1 MELLRMDSAIDEL
14 ITRNASL
21 GELSAHALA
30 QGSLPLPKTA
40 CAGCWRVTS
49 IEEVGRVVDLT
60 VRLAG
65 WGLTAKVTRARPSRR
80 TTRRVC
86 VRTLRRAVSLASS
99 SQARHAHGPIP
110 LPRHQRCRR
119 GRQGRHHRAARCRSA
134 GAAAGVGLSLIRAS
148 KLRSRSRRLAS
159 LPTRELINMLFH
171 MQMLLRAGVPIITAL
186 LQDLRDGADSLELR
200 QVAASLMDRI
210 QNGST
215 LADAMAADPGIF
227 SRSWCTW
234 CARVKSPPAGRGDGR
249 TGAIAEVAGRAGSTD
264 QETAHVSGLC
274 HRHHH
279 RGGGVP
285 DGLPG
290 APAGQLHPQHG
301 PGNPVSDA
309 PADLA
314 VRGLCQL
321 LVDHSAGPV
330 VAVMALA
337 AAARANEQVRFKLHQ
352 ALLSIPALGPVI
364 KKIILARLTDS
375 FGLMYRTGI
384 PVIESL
390 GYCEKITSNLPVRAA
405 LVRARERIANGASI
419 SDAFAMENLFPSLVV
434 RMLRVGRPRV
444 RWTMPWPMSA
454 IFHPRHR

>member
-1 MELLRMDSAIDEL
+1 MARYRYRAI
-14 ITRNASL
+14 N
-21 GELSAHALA
+21 
-30 QGSLPLPKTA
+30 
-40 CAGCWRVTS
+40 
-49 IEEVGRVVDLT
+49 
-60 VRLAG
+60 
-65 WGLTAKVTRARPSRR
+65 
-80 TTRRVC
+80 
-86 VRTLRRAVSLASS
+86 
-99 SQARHAHGPIP
+99 
-110 LPRHQRCRR
+110 
-119 GRQGRHHRAARCRSA
+119 
-134 GAAAGVGLSLIRAS
+134 AAGEVVKGDITALHDADLQAQLRASGLSLIRAS

-186 LQDLRDGADSLELR
+186 QDLRDGADSLELR

-227 SRSWCTW
+227 SEVMVHLVRSGE
-234 CARVKSPPAGRGDGR
+234 V
-249 TGAIAEVAGRAGSTD
+249 TGQLAEVMEELVRSLKWQAELAAQTKKLLMYPAFVTVTITGVVVFLMVYLVPQLVSFIRNMG
-264 QETAHVSGLC
+264 QEIPFQTRLLIWLSEAFVNYWWLI
-274 HRHHH
+274 
-279 RGGGVP
+279 
-285 DGLPG
+285 LP
-290 APAGQLHPQHG
+290 A
-301 PGNPVSDA
+301 
-309 PADLA
+309 
-314 VRGLCQL
+314 
-321 LVDHSAGPV
+321 PV

-434 RMLRVGRPRV
+434 RMLRVGEATGALDDALANVSYFFTRDIDESIGRV
-444 RWTMPWPMSA
+444 QALIEPVLTVVLGLILGWIMLAVLGPIYDTISKIRA
-454 IFHPRHR
+454 

>member
-1 MELLRMDSAIDEL
+1 MARFRYRAI
-14 ITRNASL
+14 N
-21 GELSAHALA
+21 
-30 QGSLPLPKTA
+30 
-40 CAGCWRVTS
+40 
-49 IEEVGRVVDLT
+49 
-60 VRLAG
+60 
-65 WGLTAKVTRARPSRR
+65 
-80 TTRRVC
+80 
-86 VRTLRRAVSLASS
+86 
-99 SQARHAHGPIP
+99 
-110 LPRHQRCRR
+110 
-119 GRQGRHHRAARCRSA
+119 
-134 GAAAGVGLSLIRAS
+134 AAGEVVKGDITALHDADLQAQLRASGLSLIRAS

-186 LQDLRDGADSLELR
+186 QDLRDGADSLELR

-227 SRSWCTW
+227 SEVMVHLVRSGE
-234 CARVKSPPAGRGDGR
+234 V
-249 TGAIAEVAGRAGSTD
+249 TGQLAEVMEELVRSLKWQAELAAQTKKLLMYPAFVTVTITGVVVFLMVYLVPQLVSFIRNMG
-264 QETAHVSGLC
+264 QEIPFQTRLLIWLSEAFVNYWWII
-274 HRHHH
+274 
-279 RGGGVP
+279 
-285 DGLPG
+285 LP
-290 APAGQLHPQHG
+290 A
-301 PGNPVSDA
+301 
-309 PADLA
+309 
-314 VRGLCQL
+314 
-321 LVDHSAGPV
+321 PV

-434 RMLRVGRPRV
+434 RMLRVGEATGALDDALANVSYFFTRDIDESIGRV
-444 RWTMPWPMSA
+444 QALIEPVLTVVLGLILGWIMLAVLGPIYDTISQIRA
-454 IFHPRHR
+454 

>member
-1 MELLRMDSAIDEL
+1 MARFRYRAI
-14 ITRNASL
+14 N
-21 GELSAHALA
+21 
-30 QGSLPLPKTA
+30 
-40 CAGCWRVTS
+40 
-49 IEEVGRVVDLT
+49 
-60 VRLAG
+60 
-65 WGLTAKVTRARPSRR
+65 
-80 TTRRVC
+80 
-86 VRTLRRAVSLASS
+86 
-99 SQARHAHGPIP
+99 
-110 LPRHQRCRR
+110 
-119 GRQGRHHRAARCRSA
+119 
-134 GAAAGVGLSLIRAS
+134 AAGEVVKGDITALHDADLQAQLRASGLSLIRAS

-186 LQDLRDGADSLELR
+186 QDLRDGADSLELR

-227 SRSWCTW
+227 SEVMVHLVRSGE
-234 CARVKSPPAGRGDGR
+234 V
-249 TGAIAEVAGRAGSTD
+249 TGQLAEVMEELVRSLKWQAELAAQTKKLLMYPAFVTVTITGVVVFLMVYLVPQLVSFIRNMG
-264 QETAHVSGLC
+264 QEIPFQTRLLIWLSEAFVNYWWLI
-274 HRHHH
+274 
-279 RGGGVP
+279 
-285 DGLPG
+285 LP
-290 APAGQLHPQHG
+290 A
-301 PGNPVSDA
+301 
-309 PADLA
+309 
-314 VRGLCQL
+314 
-321 LVDHSAGPV
+321 PV

-434 RMLRVGRPRV
+434 RMLRVGEATGALDDALANVSYFFTRDIDESIGRV
-444 RWTMPWPMSA
+444 QALIEPVLTVVLGLILGWIMLAVLGPIYDTISKIRA
-454 IFHPRHR
+454 

>member
-1 MELLRMDSAIDEL
+1 MARYRYRAI
-14 ITRNASL
+14 N
-21 GELSAHALA
+21 
-30 QGSLPLPKTA
+30 
-40 CAGCWRVTS
+40 
-49 IEEVGRVVDLT
+49 
-60 VRLAG
+60 
-65 WGLTAKVTRARPSRR
+65 
-80 TTRRVC
+80 
-86 VRTLRRAVSLASS
+86 
-99 SQARHAHGPIP
+99 
-110 LPRHQRCRR
+110 
-119 GRQGRHHRAARCRSA
+119 
-134 GAAAGVGLSLIRAS
+134 AAGEVVKGDITALHDADLQAQLRASGLSLIRAS

-159 LPTRELINMLFH
+159 LPTHELINMLFH
-171 MQMLLRAGVPIITAL
+171 MQMLLRAGVPIITA

-227 SRSWCTW
+227 SEVMVHLVRSGE
-234 CARVKSPPAGRGDGR
+234 V
-249 TGAIAEVAGRAGSTD
+249 TGQLAEVMEELVRSLKWQAELAAQTKKLLMYPAFVTVTITGVVVFLMVYLVPQLVSFIRNMG
-264 QETAHVSGLC
+264 QEIPFQTRLLIWLSEAFVNYWWII
-274 HRHHH
+274 
-279 RGGGVP
+279 
-285 DGLPG
+285 LP
-290 APAGQLHPQHG
+290 A
-301 PGNPVSDA
+301 
-309 PADLA
+309 
-314 VRGLCQL
+314 
-321 LVDHSAGPV
+321 PV

-434 RMLRVGRPRV
+434 RMLRVGEATGALDDALANVSYFFTRDIDESIGRV
-444 RWTMPWPMSA
+444 QALIEPVLTVVLGLILGWIMLAVLGPIYDTISKIRA
-454 IFHPRHR
+454 